1 MLTQQLKEIHMN
13 FEPLRDVVLIRREAA
28 EEKVGSI
35 ILAGN
40 KEEPP
45 RGTVLKVGPGRVTED
60 GTKVEMTVKE
70 GDRVIFAPTSGHP
83 VKFGTDDDEKLIV
96 MTEAE
101 IIGIIRD

>member
-1 MLTQQLKEIHMN
+1 MN
-13 FEPLRDVVLIRREAA
+13 FEPLRDVVLIQREAP

-40 KEEPP
+40 QEEPP
-45 RGTVLKVGPGRVTED
+45 RGTVLVVGPGRVTED
-60 GTKVEMTVKE
+60 GTKIEMTVKP
-70 GDRVIFAPTSGHP
+70 GDRVIFSPTSGHP
-83 VKFGTDDDEKLIV
+83 VKFGTDRDDQMIV